1 MCHLSYSRKVEVVAP
16 IPRRRDLVCSRP
28 YLLRA
33 GILDAELCEASL
45 DLLAGRALGVEL

>member
-33 GILDAELCEASL
+33 GILNTELRETSL
-45 DLLAGRALGVEL
+45 DLLAARGLGVEL